1 MGKIRGIEN
10 MTNNKGMTVIEI
22 VVSVFF
28 IAIIALWLYTM
39 SKYGNKPV
47 SEMPIWLYWLL
58 H

>member
-1 MGKIRGIEN
+1 

-22 VVSVFF
+22 VVIVFI

-47 SEMPIWLYWLL
+47 SDMPIWLYWLL